1 MVNNFMYFDTFAKCN
16 PVNSEK
22 ICILDF
28 YFEKK
33 NLRIGFKISKLNVFF
48 LCTCDSIFSQQGIQ
62 VESIWLQ
69 SDIQLKE

>member
-1 MVNNFMYFDTFAKCN
+1 MYFDTFAKCN

-48 LCTCDSIFSQQGIQ
+48 LCTCDSIFSQQ
-62 VESIWLQ
+62 
-69 SDIQLKE
+69 

>member
-33 NLRIGFKISKLNVFF
+33 ELENRFQDFQTKRIFF
-48 LCTCDSIFSQQGIQ
+48 MYL
-62 VESIWLQ
+62 
-69 SDIQLKE
+69 